1 MCNGLDCMLKEVI
14 GSCFAFADV
23 FGCCLRVVKTEPVLT
38 QDHVCPYRH
47 DELEH
52 AYFSQFL
59 PFGFV

>member
-1 MCNGLDCMLKEVI
+1 MLKEVI